1 MELDDFMKGL
11 EEVERTENI
20 FSKIMHAKTVQDLLE
35 IPAGPEELLSYFQ
48 AAEELGRREEESNHF
63 KKIVYQRLEEACPV
77 NKRRH
82 AFFM

>member
-1 MELDDFMKGL
+1 MELSNFMKRM
-11 EEVERTENI
+11 EESERTESI
-20 FSKIMHAKTVQDLLE
+20 FSQIMHAKNVQELID

-48 AAEELGRREEESNHF
+48 ASEELGRREEESIHF

-77 NKRRH
+77 KKRRH

>member
-1 MELDDFMKGL
+1 MELENFMKRL
-11 EEVERTENI
+11 EEAERTESI
-20 FSKIMHAKTVQDLLE
+20 FSKIMHAKTVQELLD
-35 IPAGPEELLSYFQ
+35 IPAEPEELLSYFQ
-48 AAEELGRREEESNHF
+48 AAEELGRREEESIHF